1 MWIILIIICWKEL
14 DIKKWTCEAYKK
26 VFSAIFWS
34 TDSGSEL
41 IFSLNHPFSF
51 SPLLT
56 YLSQASPCS
65 LGLFNSEQE
74 EPDKERNV
82 EENAQIPVKLGPDLY
97 QLMDSPLPQ
106 SLFRG
111 KPMAAEGNDWPS
123 APEGKMASSSL
134 PPLIFLPLPP
144 LSPFLS
150 APAILY
156 PYLNYAR
163 KDGGVSWKQ
172 HISSTCYPPVRE
184 KRIPPL
190 A

>member
-1 MWIILIIICWKEL
+1 MV
-14 DIKKWTCEAYKK
+14 K
-26 VFSAIFWS
+26 VIA
-34 TDSGSEL
+34 
-41 IFSLNHPFSF
+41 LNHGFSF

-150 APAILY
+150 APTLEGSSPVDQGLSPSAAIY
-156 PYLNYAR
+156 CA
-163 KDGGVSWKQ
+163 
-172 HISSTCYPPVRE
+172 
-184 KRIPPL
+184 IPEQVI
-190 A
+190 